1 MITHQEAEILTS
13 ARQDAP
19 LDPVVERELQA
30 HLATC
35 ADCRAFAAA
44 TERLTAGLK
53 SMPTLPASPRV
64 RREVLDQ
71 TRRGRGPLA
80 GFTSIGGAGLS
91 PVFATLAAVLLIGML
106 GWFTFDR
113 LILPGNEGGE
123 QQIAAVP
130 TEPARESYAAP
141 TTAVE
146 TSAAALEPTATDV
159 LAPTATNE
167 PSPTPTDEPTVPP
180 TEPPTVT
187 PIPTEPPTEPPAQKE
202 AVDAEATEESNAS
215 QASLRSAVTDLT
227 GDVETSAPTATNTP
241 EPPPAPTA
249 TVPPTPTPS
258 PTVLPSPTP
267 SPTVVPSP
275 IPSPTAT
282 VEPTN
287 TPGIE
292 PIDGVD
298 TATELTE
305 AVSLAQGNAESPPIE
320 PADGT
325 GGATIMASDDGDVI
339 IEGMGGDN
347 QIADGVGG
355 GSEEDVTAVSLLD
368 NSIGYTGI
376 EGDPAGHL
384 TLTQDGRL
392 VYASVPDLAL
402 VRTQEG
408 YVLQS
413 ADIQP
418 GVVQLC
424 GDGFCEPALEAPED
438 TSWQGDVPLG
448 VSGSSA
454 WVMRL
459 YGDRSE
465 ILVGTPQGTSI
476 VDASVAGQLAPQ
488 AEPAYVYDSEGTLYA
503 WLPTGEWMV
512 MSNGSAQILSTAY
525 PNPYMVRFAPI
536 AEPSPLMGYFS
547 GGTLV
552 IAPAGSPGSAN
563 LALPAEGVD
572 FDIHPLGDSVAV
584 IRGNDIV
591 IYDMQGNEVTVFEGA
606 DAQPRSVIWLKGGI
620 VWVDG
625 VTGQLYQIPSTQ
637 P

>member
-13 ARQDAP
+13 SRQDAP
-19 LDPVVERELQA
+19 LDPIVERELQA

-35 ADCRAFAAA
+35 AECRAFAAA

-80 GFTSIGGAGLS
+80 GLTGIGGAGLS
-91 PVFATLAAVLLIGML
+91 PVFTTLAAVLLIGVL

-113 LILPGNEGGE
+113 LNLPGDDDGD

-130 TEPARESYAAP
+130 TEPARESYAVP
-141 TTAVE
+141 TTVPE
-146 TSAAALEPTATDV
+146 TIAAALEPTATDE
-159 LAPTATNE
+159 PTPTPTEE

-180 TEPPTVT
+180 TIPPTVT
-187 PIPTEPPTEPPAQKE
+187 PVPTDPPTEPAASKE
-202 AVDAEATEESNAS
+202 VTSTEESSANQS
-215 QASLRSAVTDLT
+215 SLRSAATDLT
-227 GDVETSAPTATNTP
+227 GDDAAPTATNTP
-241 EPPPAPTA
+241 APTPSPTA
-249 TVPPTPTPS
+249 TVPPTPVPS
-258 PTVLPSPTP
+258 PTPTAPPTPTP

-275 IPSPTAT
+275 TPSPT

-298 TATELTE
+298 AATETTE
-305 AVSLAQGNAESPPIE
+305 IVTNAQGNAESPPIE

-325 GGATIMASDDGDVI
+325 GGATIMASDDGEVI

-347 QIADGVGG
+347 QLTDGMGG
-355 GSEEDVTAVSLLD
+355 GSDEDVIAVSLLD
-368 NSIGYTGI
+368 NSVGYTGI

-392 VYASVPDLAL
+392 VYSAAPDLAL
-402 VRTQEG
+402 FRTQEG
-408 YVLQS
+408 YILQS

-424 GDGFCEPALEAPED
+424 GDGFCEPALDAPED
-438 TSWQGDVPLG
+438 ASWQGDVPLG

-465 ILVGTPQGTSI
+465 IILGTPQGTSL
-476 VDASVAGQLAPQ
+476 VNAAVVGQLAPQ
-488 AEPAYVYDSEGTLYA
+488 SAPAYVYDSEGTLYA
-503 WLPTGEWMV
+503 WLPTGEWLIMG
-512 MSNGSAQILSTAY
+512 NGSAQVLPADY

-536 AEPSPLMGYFS
+536 TEPSPLMGYFS

-563 LALPAEGVD
+563 LVLPAEGVD

-584 IRGNDIV
+584 IRGSDIV
-591 IYDMQGNEVTVFEGA
+591 IYDMQGNEITVFQGI
-606 DAQPRSVIWLKGGI
+606 DAQPRSLIWLRGGI
-620 VWVDG
+620 VWVDAI
-625 VTGQLYQIPSTQ
+625 TGQLYQIPSTA